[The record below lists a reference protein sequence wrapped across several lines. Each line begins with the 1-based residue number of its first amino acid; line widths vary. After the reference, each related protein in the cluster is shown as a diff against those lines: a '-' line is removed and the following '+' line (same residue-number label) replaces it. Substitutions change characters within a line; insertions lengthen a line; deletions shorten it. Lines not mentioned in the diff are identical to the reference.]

1 MPQSNQEYTARRVQ
15 PTRYNANYDCEL
27 PEDAR
32 RELGKPKRAAILR
45 RPPVIEHSGIWKW
58 VVGFAICVVI
68 LAGAIGHYTQQ
79 QKHAPAAA
87 PVQPAPARVVTPPPV
102 GIAPTPAPRAQLVR
116 LPLPPPRAQLVRL
129 PAPDD
134 AEIAPQ
140 NIGRTHTMAMPYG
153 TVVSATLRGFLG
165 NENQLPRA
173 GHIGDM
179 YVVEQTPWIW
189 IQVPGTTAPTWVDP

>member
-1 MPQSNQEYTARRVQ
+1 MNFTPRFE
-15 PTRYNANYDCEL
+15 CEL
-27 PEDAR
+27 PQDVR
-32 RELGKPKRAAILR
+32 RELGKPKRPAILR
-45 RPPVIEHSGIWKW
+45 RPPMPERSGIWKW
-58 VVGFAICVVI
+58 IGVFALTLIV
-68 LAGAIGHYTQQ
+68 LAGVIGHYTQQ
-79 QKHAPAAA
+79 QQQQQSPAAA
-87 PVQPAPARVVTPPPV
+87 PGQPTPPPIATPPSV

-189 IQVPGTTAPTWVDP
+189 IQVPGTTAATWVDP